1 MLFYEVNNLFS
12 WTWVDHWV
20 RQVYHSGKAR
30 ESDDKSIF
38 TKLLGTNEL
47 EMLINPC
54 EFIEEIEKKTQ

>member
-1 MLFYEVNNLFS
+1 M
-12 WTWVDHWV
+12 DHWV